1 VRKLILYARMMGKLL
16 KKETVTAWEVAEA
29 YDQIADSYQDW
40 SNCMGSYLEQIF
52 PDSIQGP
59 DHPTFLDLACGSG
72 DVSARLLDRYPKSTV
87 VAVDLSSGMLEKAKS
102 RLGESRVRF
111 VHQDAASFLRE
122 TREPFDG
129 VWIGWAYPYI
139 KNALLLRSLNPVIK
153 PGGVLGI
160 ISNRKG
166 TLKGIIQSYQKVMER
181 FPHQVVKPM
190 DTHWNLPRLTLN
202 SDRMKQA
209 GFRVIKEGI
218 GAHPVCFPT
227 PEQLV
232 DWVQRTGAVA
242 GTRKIFRHFNPQI
255 QQALRDEVARRCS
268 CAEGYGTS
276 HWFVYGLFAKEG
288 TQ

>member
-1 VRKLILYARMMGKLL
+1 MMGKLL

-40 SNCMGSYLEQIF
+40 SNCMGSYLEQII

-72 DVSARLLDRYPKSTV
+72 DVSACLLDRFPKATI
-87 VAVDLSSGMLEKAKS
+87 VAVDLSSRMLEKAKS
-102 RLGESRVRF
+102 RLGESRTRF
-111 VHQDAASFLRE
+111 VQQEGVSFLRE
-122 TREPFDG
+122 TKEQFDG

-139 KNALLLRSLNPVIK
+139 NKPFLLQSLSAVTR

-166 TLKGIIQSYQKVMER
+166 TLKGIIQSYQKVMEQ
-181 FPHQVVKPM
+181 FPDQVVKPM
-190 DTHWNLPRLTLN
+190 DTHWKLPGRTLN
-202 SDRMKQA
+202 SVRMKQA

-232 DWVQRTGAVA
+232 EWVQRTGAVA
-242 GTRKIFRHFNPQI
+242 GATKIFRHFDSQI
-255 QQALRDEVARRCS
+255 QQALRDEVARRCR

-276 HWFVYGLFAKEG
+276 HRFVYGLFAKEE